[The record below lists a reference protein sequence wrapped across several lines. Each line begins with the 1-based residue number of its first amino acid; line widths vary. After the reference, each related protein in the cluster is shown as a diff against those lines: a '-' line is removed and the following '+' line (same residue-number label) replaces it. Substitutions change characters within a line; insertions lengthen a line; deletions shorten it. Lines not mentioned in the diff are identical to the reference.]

1 MTTLSEAAEAVYK
14 RMVDNWDEDDAQ
26 YTFEG
31 EDFTPPTT
39 TPWMRVSIRD
49 TGGGQET
56 LGEPG
61 NRKYERV
68 ASAFFQVFTPTN
80 QGIAAANALAETI
93 RGLFEGVTY
102 MGLRFLDSDV
112 RQQGVDGL
120 WYMVVVESHFT
131 YNETK

>member
-1 MTTLSEAAEAVYK
+1 MTTISQAAESIYD
-14 RMVDNWDEDDAQ
+14 RFISNWDEDDAA

-31 EDFTPPTT
+31 ENFTAPTGD
-39 TPWMRVSIRD
+39 PWIRVTIRD

-61 NRKYERV
+61 NRKYERQSSV
-68 ASAFFQVFTPTN
+68 IFQIFTPTN
-80 QGIAAANALAETI
+80 QGIAAADSLVEAL
-93 RGLFEGVTY
+93 RVLFEGVTFN
-102 MGLRFLDSDV
+102 GLRFFDSDV

-120 WYMVVVESHFT
+120 WYMVVVESKFT